1 MSNQLQHHGVKG
13 MKWGIRRYQ
22 PYPGTKKLIDT
33 AKQKTSRK
41 NRIQTKERNLSERR
55 SKIREN
61 DGVANRK
68 YIKTSKKLNVERR
81 KIDMINSKKK
91 KSEDRVT
98 AKHNLKDAKR
108 LVKEGKGSSV
118 QLSSQEMKKIFGYD
132 LTPKQVQA
140 IRSSEWASITGKTK
154 INRALKPVMS
164 ATVATLTPIAIYKG
178 ADFVAKNGKVSTD
191 HINKAID
198 FYNNL
203 KHSYDDDTLHHHGVK
218 GMRWGIRRYQ
228 PYPKGEGKKGKF
240 LGRRQN
246 GSISSK
252 SRELSKLKE
261 ARVSSMNKKSTKD
274 IRKDTERLRN
284 ENELKRLSRRASK
297 VGTRKDRQDY
307 KRRSE
312 MSDSELKRKVNR
324 LIAKEEFKNESIK
337 ANRTTIN
344 TGKKYALDIAK
355 VAVPVVGS
363 YVAGKISSEGMQAA
377 LKDLK
382 ISPKEIDKIFNMVL
396 K

>member
-1 MSNQLQHHGVKG
+1 MSNQLHHYGVKG

-41 NRIQTKERNLSERR
+41 NRIKKRERKLSDRR

-61 DGVANRK
+61 DGVANKK
-68 YIKTSKKLNVERR
+68 YINTSKKLNLERR
-81 KIDMINSKKK
+81 KIDRMNSKKK

-98 AKHNLKDAKR
+98 SKHNLKDAKR
-108 LVKEGKGSSV
+108 LVKEGKGSAA
-118 QLSSQEMKKIFGYD
+118 QLSSQDMKKIFGYD

-140 IRSSEWASITGKTK
+140 IRSSEWASMTGKMK
-154 INRALKPVMS
+154 IDRALKPVM
-164 ATVATLTPIAIYKG
+164 ATAVSTLTPIAVYKG
-178 ADFVAKNGKVSTD
+178 AEFVAKNGKVSTD
-191 HINKAID
+191 HINKAIN
-198 FYNNL
+198 FYNKL
-203 KHSYDDDTLHHHGVK
+203 THSYVDDTLKHYGVK
-218 GMRWGIRRYQ
+218 GMKWGIRRYQ

-240 LGRRQN
+240 LGKRQN
-246 GSISSK
+246 GIISSRG
-252 SRELSKLKE
+252 RELSKIKK
-261 ARVSSMNKKSTKD
+261 ARVSEMNKKTTKE
-274 IRKDTERLRN
+274 IRRDTERLRN
-284 ENELKRLSRRASK
+284 ENELKRLSSRTSK

-307 KRRSE
+307 RRRSD

-324 LIAKEEFKNESIK
+324 LSAKEEFKNESIK
-337 ANRTTIN
+337 ANSEAIK

>member
-1 MSNQLQHHGVKG
+1 MRRNDMKTLQHYGVKG

-41 NRIQTKERNLSERR
+41 NRIQTKERKLSDRR

-61 DGVANRK
+61 DGVANRN
-68 YIKTSKKLNVERR
+68 YIKTSKKLNLERR
-81 KIDMINSKKK
+81 KMDKINSKNK

-98 AKHNLKDAKR
+98 AKRNLKDAKR

-154 INRALKPVMS
+154 MNRVLKPVMS
-164 ATVATLTPIAIYKG
+164 ATVATLTPIAMYKG

-203 KHSYDDDTLHHHGVK
+203 KHSYDDDTLQHYGVK
-218 GMRWGIRRYQ
+218 GMKWGIRRYQ
-228 PYPKGEGKKGKF
+228 PYPKGKKGTF
-240 LGRRQN
+240 I
-246 GSISSK
+246 GSK
-252 SRELSKLKE
+252 GRELKSLVNS
-261 ARVSSMNKKSTKD
+261 RTRSLNKQNTSD
-274 IRKDTERLRN
+274 IRKNTNRLRM
-284 ENELKRLSRRASK
+284 ENEYKRLSRIRSK
-297 VGTRKDRQDY
+297 TGTIKDWKQYR
-307 KRRSE
+307 RRSQ

-324 LIAKEEFKNESIK
+324 LKAIEEYKIEAQK
-337 ANRTTIN
+337 ANRGAIDK
-344 TGKKYALDIAK
+344 GKKILSDYGKVLVPIAT
-355 VAVPVVGS
+355 G
-363 YVAGKISSEGMQAA
+363 YVAGKVSSETIKEL
-377 LKDLK
+377 LKNVN
-382 ISPKEIDKIFNMVL
+382 ISDREINDIFNMIL

>member
-1 MSNQLQHHGVKG
+1 MRRNDMKTLQHYGVKG
-13 MKWGIRRYQ
+13 MKWGMRRYQ

-41 NRIQTKERNLSERR
+41 NRIQTKERKLSDRR

-61 DGVANRK
+61 DGVANRN
-68 YIKTSKKLNVERR
+68 YIKTSKKLNLERR
-81 KIDMINSKKK
+81 KMDKINSKNK

-98 AKHNLKDAKR
+98 AKRNLKDAKR

-154 INRALKPVMS
+154 MNRALKPVMS
-164 ATVATLTPIAIYKG
+164 ATVATLTPIAMYKG

-203 KHSYDDDTLHHHGVK
+203 KHSYDDDTLQHYGVK
-218 GMRWGIRRYQ
+218 GMKWGIRRYQ
-228 PYPKGEGKKGKF
+228 PYPKGKKGTF
-240 LGRRQN
+240 I
-246 GSISSK
+246 GSK
-252 SRELSKLKE
+252 GRELKSLVNS
-261 ARVSSMNKKSTKD
+261 RTRSLNKQNTSD
-274 IRKDTERLRN
+274 IRKNTNRLRM
-284 ENELKRLSRRASK
+284 ENEYKRLSRIRSK
-297 VGTRKDRQDY
+297 TGTIKDWKQYR
-307 KRRSE
+307 RRSQ

-324 LIAKEEFKNESIK
+324 LKAIEEYKIEAQK
-337 ANRTTIN
+337 ANRGAIDK
-344 TGKKYALDIAK
+344 GKKILSDYGKVLVPIAT
-355 VAVPVVGS
+355 G
-363 YVAGKISSEGMQAA
+363 YVAGKVSSETIKEL
-377 LKDLK
+377 LKNVNLSDR
-382 ISPKEIDKIFNMVL
+382 EINDIFNMIL